1 MSSGDLMSNL
11 LGNPAALAA
20 SILWS
25 IVGMGFAAY
34 GKKQQAALPLC
45 GGMALMVIPYFCSD
59 SALIMSLISIAI
71 IAGIF
76 CLRKYV

>member
-1 MSSGDLMSNL
+1 MSNL
-11 LGNPAALAA
+11 MGNPAALVA

-25 IVGMGFAAY
+25 IVGMGFAVY

-45 GGMALMVIPYFCSD
+45 GGMALMILPYFCSD

-71 IAGIF
+71 VAAIF
-76 CLRKYV
+76 WLRKYI